1 MIKLQS
7 VDSSQ
12 FLGKPFSKGKHTIGR
27 SHTNDFVISTTSVS
41 RQHAMLDI
49 RDINQIYLTDLN
61 SRNGTKVNGDLIS
74 GTAQLAIGDEVTFG
88 DMVFEVIKVDTGG
101 PTRDTLN
108 KFDTGETEEA
118 SIVLPFDEARDQ
130 LTGSIFNN
138 PRTSGALCEIGR
150 VVVDLDNLDTV
161 LMKSL
166 ALLYGAV
173 TAERVAVVTINTD
186 QSVSLS
192 AGFPTG
198 AVDTDKFS
206 IPRTIVKEILN
217 KQVAILVAD
226 IQSDSR
232 FSEKSPSVE
241 VALKSIMAVPLMAED
256 TVSGILYSDSTLA
269 GIKFTEDH
277 LRAFA
282 AFGDI
287 LAAKLENCRLIRD
300 KQAKA
305 VIEAELRV
313 SQQKRE
319 ELAEANQMLRETQS
333 QLLQSEKM
341 AALGRLVAGIVHEL
355 NSPLGAVQSN
365 ADLLSRLLGRIST
378 SLEKNPDSPADVL
391 SGLPSNLRAGSD
403 ALRTMN
409 TGVSRV
415 LDVIQSLKL
424 FAGLTETDWKLA
436 SVNELIGSAVCLVKP
451 ELGCDCAIT
460 TNLGDVPEILC
471 SPALLNQVFYAVLA
485 NAAEAIPENGS
496 IDIRAGVIDQLVRV
510 TIVDNG
516 CGISDE
522 DQKRIFDLD
531 FTTKDGRIRMG
542 LGLATSLQIVQQHGG
557 SITIESEPGRGTTVT
572 IDLPRNPPRRTG
584 KKK

>member
-7 VDSSQ
+7 IDSSQ

-27 SHTNDFVISTTSVS
+27 SHANDFEISTSSVS
-41 RQHAMLDI
+41 RRHAMLDI
-49 RDINQIYLTDLN
+49 RDNNQIYLTDLN

-74 GTAQLAIGDEVTFG
+74 GTVQLAIGDEVTFG
-88 DMVFEVIKVDTGG
+88 DVTFEVVTADTGG
-101 PTRDTLN
+101 PTRDTLD
-108 KFDTGETEEA
+108 KFDTGETEES
-118 SIVLPFDEARDQ
+118 SIVLPFDEARRQ
-130 LTGSIFNN
+130 LAGIFNN
-138 PRTSGALCEIGR
+138 PRTSQALCEIGR
-150 VVVDLDNLDTV
+150 VVVDSDNLDIV

-166 ALLYGAV
+166 KLLHRAV
-173 TAERVAVVTINTD
+173 MAERVMVLTANSD
-186 QSVSLS
+186 QTVSVDAGYPSDAIEVRKFSVS
-192 AGFPTG
+192 
-198 AVDTDKFS
+198 
-206 IPRTIVKEILN
+206 RTIVNEVLS
-217 KQVAILVAD
+217 KQVAIVVVD
-226 IQSDSR
+226 TRCDSR
-232 FSEKSPSVE
+232 FTENSPSVE
-241 VALKSIMAVPLMAED
+241 AGLRSIMAVPLIEQDA
-256 TVSGILYSDSTLA
+256 VSGILYADSTLA

-300 KQAKA
+300 KQQKA
-305 VIEAELRV
+305 VLETELRV

-378 SLEKNPDSPADVL
+378 SLEKNPDSPSDVL

-424 FAGLTETDWKLA
+424 FAGLTETDWKMA

-557 SITIESEPGRGTTVT
+557 SITIKSEPGQGTTVT